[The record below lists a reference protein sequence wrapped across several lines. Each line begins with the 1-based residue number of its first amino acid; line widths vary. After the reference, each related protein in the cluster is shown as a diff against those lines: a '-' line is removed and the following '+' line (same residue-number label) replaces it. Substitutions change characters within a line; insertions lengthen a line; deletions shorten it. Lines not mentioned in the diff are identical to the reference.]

1 MGWLKSPNFIIKK
14 KESMATISAKTVPE
28 IRIMKEEDLER
39 IIEIDYQ
46 VLGER
51 RPDYCEGKVDMAE
64 KKSPLPSLVA
74 EIEGKVVGF
83 ILADA
88 SGWEYGV
95 PENIGWIDT
104 IGVDPSFQKKGVAR
118 MLIGEM
124 LNYMKKVGVDT
135 VYTFVNWRD
144 WGLLQFFDAM
154 GFKRGDMINLEF
166 KIGD

>member
-1 MGWLKSPNFIIKK
+1 MGNTLPEAPIIRVMR
-14 KESMATISAKTVPE
+14 ED
-28 IRIMKEEDLER
+28 DLER
-39 IIEIDYQ
+39 IIEIDNMI
-46 VLGER
+46 LGER
-51 RPDYCEGKVDMAE
+51 RPDYWDKKVEMTG

-74 EIEGKVVGF
+74 ETEGKVVGF
-83 ILADA
+83 VLGDA

-104 IGVDPSFQKKGVAR
+104 IGVDPSYQKKGVAR
-118 MLIGEM
+118 MLIEEM

-144 WGLLQFFDAM
+144 WSLLQFFDAM

-166 KIGD
+166 KIED